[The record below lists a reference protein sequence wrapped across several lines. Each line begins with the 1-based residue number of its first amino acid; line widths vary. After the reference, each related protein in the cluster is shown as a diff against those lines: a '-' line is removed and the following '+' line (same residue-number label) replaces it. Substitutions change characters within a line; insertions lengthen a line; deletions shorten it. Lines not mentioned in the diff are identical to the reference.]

1 MTIREVSERYGVT
14 PDTLRY
20 YEKMGMIPP
29 VHRNE
34 SGIRDYMA
42 EDLRWVELAKC
53 MRASGL
59 SVEAMVQYVHLF
71 RQGDETIPDRLELL
85 LRQKA
90 ELLERREKIDAALIW
105 LERKIGRYEEA
116 AKTGVLEWGGKKPE
130 EK

>member
-1 MTIREVSERYGVT
+1 MTIREVSVQYGVT

-34 SGIRDYMA
+34 SGIRDYTA

-59 SVEAMVQYVHLF
+59 SVEAMVQYVQLF
-71 RQGDETIPDRLELL
+71 RTCCRSWTPRSP
-85 LRQKA
+85 K
-90 ELLERREKIDAALIW
+90 
-105 LERKIGRYEEA
+105 
-116 AKTGVLEWGGKKPE
+116 
-130 EK
+130 

>member
-1 MTIREVSERYGVT
+1 MTISEVSEKYGVT

-29 VHRNE
+29 VTRTE
-34 SGIRDYMA
+34 SGIRDYTE

-59 SVEAMVQYVHLF
+59 SVEAMVQYVKLF
-71 RQGDETIPDRLELL
+71 RQGDETVPARLELL

-90 ELLERREKIDAALIW
+90 ELLERRNKIDAALEW
-105 LERKIGRYEEA
+105 LDRKIERYEVA
-116 AKTGVLEWGGKKPE
+116 AETGVLQW
-130 EK
+130 EKN

>member
-20 YEKMGMIPP
+20 YEKIGMILP

-34 SGIRDYMA
+34 SGIRDYTT

-71 RQGDETIPDRLELL
+71 RQGDETVPARLELL
-85 LRQKA
+85 LRQRA
-90 ELLERREKIDAALIW
+90 ELLERREKIDAALVW
-105 LERKIGRYEEA
+105 LEKKIDRYEDA
-116 AKTGVLEWGGKKPE
+116 VKTGVLEWGNRMQE
-130 EK
+130 EE